1 MSTLNLLAKP
11 NSTILPKRD
20 LTSALRLIVITDHR
34 LARPRKIVEVVE
46 AALLGGA
53 KAIQLRNKG
62 DTANKLLETGKH
74 LRDLTQAHGALLF
87 VNDRVDIALAIGADG
102 VHLGPKDPPIQ
113 VVRGLVSDEFL
124 IGFSADDP
132 ELAHSAVA
140 EGANYIGCG
149 TIYRTSTKPDAGDV
163 IGKPG
168 LRSVV
173 DAVDVPVIAIGG
185 ITNRRIPE
193 VLAVGATGVAVA
205 SAIMRA
211 SDPMQA
217 TYSMLTALENT

>member
-11 NSTILPKRD
+11 NSTTLPKRD
-20 LTSALRLIVITDHR
+20 LTSALRLIVITDYR

-62 DTANKLLETGKH
+62 DTANELLETGKH

-102 VHLGPKDPPIQ
+102 VHLGPEDPPIQ
-113 VVRGLVSDEFL
+113 AVRRLVADELL

-149 TIYRTSTKPDAGDV
+149 AIYPTSTKPDAGDV
-163 IGKPG
+163 IGMPG
-168 LRSVV
+168 LRSVI

-205 SAIMRA
+205 SAIMSA

>member
-11 NSTILPKRD
+11 NSTTLPRRD
-20 LTSALRLIVITDHR
+20 LTSVLRLIVITDHR

-53 KAIQLRNKG
+53 KAIQLRSKG

-113 VVRGLVSDEFL
+113 AVRRLVADELL

-149 TIYRTSTKPDAGDV
+149 AIYPTSTKPDAGDV
-163 IGKPG
+163 IGMPG
-168 LRSVV
+168 LRSVI

-193 VLAVGATGVAVA
+193 VLAVGATGVAVS
-205 SAIMRA
+205 SAIMSA

>member
-11 NSTILPKRD
+11 NSTTLPRRD
-20 LTSALRLIVITDHR
+20 LTSVLRLIVITDHR

-62 DTANKLLETGKH
+62 DTANELLETGKH

-102 VHLGPKDPPIQ
+102 VHLGPEDPPIQ
-113 VVRGLVSDEFL
+113 AVRRLVADELL

-149 TIYRTSTKPDAGDV
+149 AIYPTSTKPDAGDV
-163 IGKPG
+163 IGMPG
-168 LRSVV
+168 LRSVI

-205 SAIMRA
+205 SAIMSA

>member
-1 MSTLNLLAKP
+1 MGTLNLVTKP
-11 NSTILPKRD
+11 NSKTLLRRD

-62 DTANKLLETGKH
+62 ETANKLLETGKY

-102 VHLGPKDPPIQ
+102 VHLGPQDPPLPE
-113 VVRGLVSDEFL
+113 VRRIVPDEFI

-132 ELAHSAVA
+132 ELAHSAVS

-149 TIYRTSTKPDAGDV
+149 TIYPTSTKADAGDV
-163 IGKPG
+163 IGMSG
-168 LRSVV
+168 LRSVI

-185 ITNRRIPE
+185 ITNHRIPE

-205 SAIMRA
+205 SAIMSA

-217 TYSMLTALENT
+217 TCSMLTALDTS